1 MGQEADVHC
10 HPSVSFGRIHEQV
23 RKFVPDGHAD
33 EHAHPRLLDD
43 QGADGPQ
50 ALVRIGQ
57 PGRREDAGLVRLVE
71 PARGVQR
78 LVEDALE
85 LRSAVG
91 HEPLGRLD
99 EAQRLV
105 AGAAPQL
112 QGILN
117 QALDSADW
125 FGAAHQAEVLK
136 AVGIADPD
144 ERMRAVRTLIAE
156 ETGVSM
162 LIGVAVGYE
171 LANLLMDPT
180 EGD

>member
-1 MGQEADVHC
+1 
-10 HPSVSFGRIHEQV
+10 
-23 RKFVPDGHAD
+23 VPQYTDAQID
-33 EHAHPRLLDD
+33 AAIESLSE
-43 QGADGPQ
+43 
-50 ALVRIGQ
+50 
-57 PGRREDAGLVRLVE
+57 PGR
-71 PARGVQR
+71 
-78 LVEDALE
+78 LE
-85 LRSAVG
+85 
-91 HEPLGRLD
+91 

-105 AGAAPQL
+105 ASAAPQL

-136 AVGIADPD
+136 AAGLADPD
-144 ERMRAVRTLIAE
+144 ERLRAVRTLITE

-171 LANLLMDPT
+171 LAKLLMDPT